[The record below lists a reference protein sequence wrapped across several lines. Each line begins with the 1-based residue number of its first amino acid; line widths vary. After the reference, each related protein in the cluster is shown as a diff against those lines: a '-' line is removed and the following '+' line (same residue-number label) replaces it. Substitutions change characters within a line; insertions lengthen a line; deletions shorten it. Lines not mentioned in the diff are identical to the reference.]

1 MICYMSE
8 SASSPGRRS
17 PPPRGV
23 TMSDVER
30 AADACLREGRRP
42 TIEKVRA
49 RLGTGSPNTIN
60 PLLDAWWKRLGRRLG
75 AKVPADDQ
83 PQFPAR
89 SLEAQ
94 IQELDL
100 LIRKE
105 QAARVAQAERI
116 AALEKEL
123 KAQRRTST
131 APVRSK
137 APAKPK
143 APRRSKRAAPRARK
157 SRAATTQRKPR

>member
-1 MICYMSE
+1 MIYYMSE
-8 SASSPGRRS
+8 SASSSRRTG
-17 PPPRGV
+17 PPSRGV

-60 PLLDAWWKRLGRRLG
+60 PLLDAWWKRLGRRLRG
-75 AKVPADDQ
+75 KLPAEDESE
-83 PQFPAR
+83 PMHR

-94 IQELDL
+94 IQELDML
-100 LIRKE
+100 LRKE
-105 QAARVAQAERI
+105 QETRAAQAQRI

-123 KAQRRTST
+123 KARDRST
-131 APVRSK
+131 ATAAHARKPRS
-137 APAKPK
+137 AAKPRASGK
-143 APRRSKRAAPRARK
+143 APRIRRAAEKGRR
-157 SRAATTQRKPR
+157 